1 MLVKYQLS
9 TEGGFGSGENV
20 NPVGVLVSGVGLL
33 SLLVPVAVSFGDMTC
48 CWRFV
53 MLAVVL
59 FVGYLVAGLL
69 L

>member
-1 MLVKYQLS
+1 MLVKSQLS

-33 SLLVPVAVSFGDMTC
+33 SLPVPVSFGDMTC